1 MNWYLEPGS
10 VLVGVDGS
18 AGSDLALSWAATY
31 AQHRGR
37 PLVVL
42 HVAGTLVHPDAAG
55 RVVANRA
62 LEDVRAHHPDVPVTA
77 HAVLGDPRAV
87 LAQLAADAS
96 ALVVGSR
103 GRGPLASLLLG
114 SVSVALAAQA
124 PCPVVVVRPPP
135 AALAAS
141 DQSVVVG
148 VDGNPDS
155 AYALTLAFEQASS
168 QYRPLEVVHAVG
180 SLILFP
186 YPDLVG
192 SGLVEQSQ
200 RAAERLLDESL
211 AGYAEKF
218 PDVVVH
224 RRLVGESPTQAL
236 VAASRTAST
245 VVVGCRGRGAVSGHL
260 LGSVS
265 RSVVERALS
274 TVVVVRG
281 SGT

>member
-1 MNWYLEPGS
+1 MNTLPGPGS

-18 AGSDLALSWAATY
+18 TGSDLAVSWAAGL
-31 AQHRGR
+31 AEHRRR
-37 PLVVL
+37 PLVVV
-42 HVAGTLVHPDAAG
+42 HVATTPALYDAAG

-62 LEDVRAHHPDVPVTA
+62 LENVRAHHPDVPVTA
-77 HAVLGDPRAV
+77 HALLGDPRAV
-87 LAQLAADAS
+87 LARLAADAS

-103 GRGPLASLLLG
+103 GRGPMASLLLG

-124 PCPVVVVRPPP
+124 PCPVVVVRPHS

-155 AYALTLAFEQASS
+155 VDALTLAFELASS
-168 QYRPLEVVHAVG
+168 QYRTLEVVHAVG
-180 SLILFP
+180 SLSLFP

-192 SGLVEQSQ
+192 AGLLEQWQ
-200 RAAERLLDESL
+200 LAAERLLDESL
-211 AGYAEKF
+211 VGYAQKF

-224 RRLVGESPTQAL
+224 RRVVQESPTHAL
-236 VAASRTAST
+236 VAASRTATT
-245 VVVGCRGRGAVSGHL
+245 VVVGCRGRGLVTSHL

-265 RSVVERALS
+265 RSVVEQAHS

-281 SGT
+281 TGS